1 MMLLLVATTAAQRLG
16 SSYAANDAVDAE
28 HDATPRRSVPYPR
41 YSDATA
47 LDEAVPMAMLA
58 ESELCRRLM
67 AMPEHRRSSE
77 HRRRLMAECGGGGG
91 TYATYAT
98 YAGPVQAD
106 GAGARVRLRGKAPR
120 TPAVPLDWIDAELAK
135 GGAVAS
141 TDLSE
146 TTAANDQFAPTLPL
160 VAPGR
165 RLGGAVCFGLGAAYT
180 DCGSTGGNDSRCGST
195 DTFGVVKNGGE
206 RAKGICSVGTENR
219 RRRTKSSPDHRK
231 WGTGRAGDGGRR
243 RRRTPIPALAN
254 MFKVDQGDADDGGCE
269 VRLSDHQDDQGNDRT
284 CHSFCRGYN
293 RSCTRAHDVDKL
305 KKNVRAAALLP
316 PSCHAN
322 PTAHLAFPRPPP
334 PRCATQPTAAKRIA
348 WARAARAA
356 LTQKR
361 EVVTMRG
368 AMGRTERSCARA
380 GPPQST
386 ERPIRASASR
396 AATRRAPGLRRHGG
410 RPTASRNLS
419 RAARCS
425 STAAR
430 KAVAPSATIRA
441 VSACA
446 RVPTRRSRMT
456 MPG

>member
-28 HDATPRRSVPYPR
+28 HDATPRRSVRYPR

-165 RLGGAVCFGLGAAYT
+165 RLELLAVCFNFS
-180 DCGSTGGNDSRCGST
+180 DCGTPGTYCGST
-195 DTFGVVKNGGE
+195 DTVTVKNGGE
-206 RAKGICSVGTENR
+206 SARGICSVGTENR
-219 RRRTKSSPDHRK
+219 RRRTKFSPDHRK
-231 WGTGRAGDGGRR
+231 WGTGAN
-243 RRRTPIPALAN
+243 PPALAS
-254 MFKVDQGDADDGGCE
+254 MFKVDQGDGGCE
-269 VRLSDHQDDQGNDRT
+269 VRLSDHQDDQDNDRT
-284 CHSFCRGYN
+284 CHSFCHGHN
-293 RSCTRAHDVDKL
+293 RSCTRAHDVDKD
-305 KKNVRAAALLP
+305 KKNVRAAALLS

-348 WARAARAA
+348 
-356 LTQKR
+356 
-361 EVVTMRG
+361 
-368 AMGRTERSCARA
+368 
-380 GPPQST
+380 
-386 ERPIRASASR
+386 
-396 AATRRAPGLRRHGG
+396 
-410 RPTASRNLS
+410 
-419 RAARCS
+419 
-425 STAAR
+425 
-430 KAVAPSATIRA
+430 
-441 VSACA
+441 
-446 RVPTRRSRMT
+446 
-456 MPG
+456 